1 MQFVVIL
8 HCQLHSTSP
17 LLLLLLLHKVNKPKF
32 SWQQLHNN
40 HFNFSANCKRFS
52 LLLQQSEW
60 NSVRNLYF
68 VCVCV
73 CVELH
78 ELPLYGFIH
87 VWDLRV
93 YEVDSSNGC
102 CNVRAKLTGSRN
114 NNNETAAY
122 PFPLVR
128 HLPTPYPHCPT
139 HHLQL
144 SVARKWHSQALL
156 TIHSTR
162 FSVSV
167 SYYIMYR
174 RLC

>member
-1 MQFVVIL
+1 MCGTYIV
-8 HCQLHSTSP
+8 C
-17 LLLLLLLHKVNKPKF
+17 
-32 SWQQLHNN
+32 
-40 HFNFSANCKRFS
+40 
-52 LLLQQSEW
+52 E
-60 NSVRNLYF
+60 
-68 VCVCV
+68 CVCGIAWTASIWIYTCMGSACV
-73 CVELH
+73 CACVC
-78 ELPLYGFIH
+78 
-87 VWDLRV
+87 V

-122 PFPLVR
+122 PFPLVC

-162 FSVSV
+162 FSDSV
-167 SYYIMYR
+167 SYYVSPVVLSWTSGVDPEAISPKHKPPR
-174 RLC
+174 WVNIVNVKPKTSK